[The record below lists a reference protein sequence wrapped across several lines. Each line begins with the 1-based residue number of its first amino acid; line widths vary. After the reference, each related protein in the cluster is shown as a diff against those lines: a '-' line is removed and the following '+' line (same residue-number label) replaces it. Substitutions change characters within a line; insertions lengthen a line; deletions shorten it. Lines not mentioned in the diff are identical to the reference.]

1 MSGFN
6 QLLHTSV
13 WFMTAAVIV
22 NDFVLLGGQIRELC
36 RYNSESRVASWSF
49 TVHMVILLVFFS
61 SPPFWEGKQVI
72 CLQAW

>member
-22 NDFVLLGGQIRELC
+22 NDFVLLGSQIHELC
-36 RYNSESRVASWSF
+36 RYNSESRVAWLVGALQPHAY
-49 TVHMVILLVFFS
+49 TVGPFFLS
-61 SPPFWEGKQVI
+61 TFWGG
-72 CLQAW
+72 